1 MAKLIICA
9 DDYGLNQSVNQA
21 ILQLI
26 QSNKLTATSCMVK
39 SPIWQTSAA
48 QISKDIRQ
56 KAAIGLHF
64 DLTEFGLSMS
74 LTKLMWQCASRTV
87 NRSWI
92 KQEIREQL
100 DRFEASLGFAP
111 DYIDGH
117 QHVHQFPIVREAV
130 IEEITRRYPNQKPWL
145 RIAQPLSKTSIKSWL
160 IDLMGAKALKQKAIQ
175 ANIAY
180 SDYLLGIYDFNL
192 DEAEYARAFQVW
204 IKQASQL
211 SSSVIMCHPAISA
224 SSEIRLDAIAA
235 ARAEEFKGLAKL
247 DVPTCAQQNGVTLS
261 RHPVQA

>member
-1 MAKLIICA
+1 MARLIICA

-39 SPIWQTSAA
+39 SPIWQASAS

-64 DLTEFGLSMS
+64 DLTEFGLSMP
-74 LTKLMWQCASRTV
+74 LAKLMWQCASRMV
-87 NRSWI
+87 NRSWVE
-92 KQEIREQL
+92 QEIREQL
-100 DRFEASLGFAP
+100 DRFESSLGFAP
-111 DYIDGH
+111 DYLDGH
-117 QHVHQFPIVREAV
+117 QHVHQFPVVREV
-130 IEEITRRYPNQKPWL
+130 LIEEIIRRYPNKKPWL
-145 RIAQPLSKTSIKSWL
+145 RIAKPPRKTSTKSWL

-175 ANIAY
+175 ANIAC

-192 DEAEYARAFQVW
+192 TEAEYMQAFQVW

-211 SSSVIMCHPAISA
+211 SSSVIMCHPGFSE

-247 DVPTCAQQNGVTLS
+247 DVPACAQQNGVTLS
-261 RHPVQA
+261 RHPVQG